1 MFLWDTDLDFVTTA
15 VSLVATIV
23 SLTTTGSSFAIVSLT
38 TIGTTGSS
46 FAIVSLTTIGTTGS
60 SFAIVSLTTT
70 GTTGSSFAITATISL
85 SIDFVEATE
94 GRVTS

>member
-23 SLTTTGSSFAIVSLT
+23 SLTTI
-38 TIGTTGSS
+38 
-46 FAIVSLTTIGTTGS
+46 GS

-94 GRVTS
+94 GRVRVLTGDSAEKPRFRKL

>member
-23 SLTTTGSSFAIVSLT
+23 SLT
-38 TIGTTGSS
+38 
-46 FAIVSLTTIGTTGS
+46 TTGS

>member
-46 FAIVSLTTIGTTGS
+46 FAIVSLTT
-60 SFAIVSLTTT
+60 T

-85 SIDFVEATE
+85 PIDFVEATE

>member
-23 SLTTTGSSFAIVSLT
+23 SLT
-38 TIGTTGSS
+38 TTGSS